1 MKDIFSIFKNAFFRL
16 KQNSKNILD
25 VTFNDNMLY
34 RKRNSK
40 NSIRQKTNNTMKTV
54 KVTKFLFE
62 ACRSSIK
69 FLDSASILVP

>member
-1 MKDIFSIFKNAFFRL
+1 MKDIFPIFKNAFFKL

-40 NSIRQKTNNTMKTV
+40 NSIRQKANNTMSFCLQK
-54 KVTKFLFE
+54 LN
-62 ACRSSIK
+62 
-69 FLDSASILVP
+69 